1 MWRPDM
7 RILIVYD
14 SVYGNTEKIAFAL
27 REAVAGHDE
36 RLMRASELN
45 LHDLEGADLVFFGTP
60 THGGKYTEEFKELL
74 ERLPDGSLAGFT
86 AAVFDTS
93 MPEEGQGFITKKVVK
108 FFGHAAPKLS
118 EALERKGARVIAAE
132 TFLVAGKE
140 GPVLPG
146 EPERAKAWADVI
158 VGKL

>member
-1 MWRPDM
+1 M

-60 THGGKYTEEFKELL
+60 THGGRYTEEFKELL
-74 ERLPDGSLAGFT
+74 ERLPEGSLSGLD

-108 FFGHAAPKLS
+108 FFGHASPKLA
-118 EALERKGARVIAAE
+118 EALEKKGARILAGE
-132 TFLVAGKE
+132 TFMVQGKE

-146 EPERAKAWADVI
+146 ETERAKAWAEEI
-158 VGKL
+158 VSKL

>member
-1 MWRPDM
+1 M

-27 REAVAGHDE
+27 REAVTGHDE

-45 LHDLEGADLVFFGTP
+45 LHDLEGAGVVFFGTP
-60 THGGKYTEEFKELL
+60 THGGKYSEEFKELL
-74 ERLPDGSLAGFT
+74 ERLPDGSLSGLT

-108 FFGHAAPKLS
+108 FFGHASPKLS
-118 EALERKGARVIAAE
+118 EALEKKGARVLSVDS
-132 TFLVAGKE
+132 FMVQGKE

-146 EPERAKAWADVI
+146 ETERAKAWAEGI

>member
-1 MWRPDM
+1 M

-27 REAVAGHDE
+27 REAVTTHDE
-36 RLMRASELN
+36 RLMRASEFD
-45 LHDLEGADLVFFGTP
+45 LHDLEWADLLFFGTP

-118 EALERKGARVIAAE
+118 EAIERKGARVIAAE

-146 EPERAKAWADVI
+146 ETERAKAWADVI